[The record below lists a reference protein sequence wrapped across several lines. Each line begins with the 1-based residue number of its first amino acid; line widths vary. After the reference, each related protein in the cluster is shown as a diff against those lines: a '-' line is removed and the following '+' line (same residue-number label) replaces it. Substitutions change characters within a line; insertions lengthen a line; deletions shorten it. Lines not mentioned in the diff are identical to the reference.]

1 MESKLVNF
9 DELPFELTPE
19 ENEQF
24 FQILPKEIQVLAETN
39 MEMFNEKAMEYVVV
53 EKLQYNSIEDYYD
66 SIVSYN
72 YINNDTVIPIA
83 VLFEDFNKYNIE
95 FDIIFINKKGDD
107 VVNSGS
113 MKIVAYTLENA
124 WKNSFFSVSQQLLK
138 TGEVLKSLTISNV
151 TLV

>member
-24 FQILPKEIQVLAETN
+24 FQTLPKEIQVLAETN
-39 MEMFNEKAMEYVVV
+39 MEIFNEKAMEYVVV
-53 EKLQYNSIEDYYD
+53 EKLQYSSIEDYYD

-72 YINNDTVIPIA
+72 YINNDTVISSS
-83 VLFEDFNKYNIE
+83 VLFEDYKKYTVT
-95 FDIIFINKKGDD
+95 FDIVFINKTGKHVD
-107 VVNSGS
+107 NSGS
-113 MKIVAYTLENA
+113 MNMVAYTLENA
-124 WKNSFFSVSQQLLK
+124 WNNSFFSVSQHLLK
-138 TGEVLKSLTISNV
+138 TGEVIKSLSITNV